1 MSDFARG
8 WLIEQATLDEVRAF
22 CLRHGVTAF
31 LAPARGG
38 RVRLFPAYR
47 DSSPVAGAIEEEPV
61 LEKLLAELPHAR
73 VLSFVASD
81 DDFQVAAWTVGATP
95 ARIRLPVWLRDDA
108 AVLAARRSLR
118 SLIRVFTGAR
128 PTASLRVGESAA
140 AFVFTA
146 LGAFPGELRHLNYSL
161 LMGDRLAARHDARHQ
176 GLVYLDGAGGEE
188 SFALG
193 PPHDS
198 GVPPLD
204 RTAAELTGVTTA
216 RQWLEESKRLD
227 PAQAGDA
234 VIEHLE
240 EILQRGVPFR
250 ATAEQKLLVREA
262 AARLLG
268 RIVVARAPAWRERF
282 LGRAAQALGAASGET
297 RAAWALALRDLPHD
311 AGLAAAVSRALAEET
326 EPRAVRRLFE
336 VHARIQHEP
345 GDAELVRWS
354 EAPEALVRKGA
365 YALLEQAATPRLR
378 QVLRRRLK
386 DEPDPGAREVLARV
400 LRALREQED

>member
-1 MSDFARG
+1 MSDFSRG
-8 WLIEQATLDEVRAF
+8 WLIEQAILDEVRAF
-22 CLRHGVTAF
+22 CIRHLITAF

-47 DSSPVAGAIEEEPV
+47 DTSQVTGAIQEEPA
-61 LEKLLAELPHAR
+61 LEQLLAELPHAR
-73 VLSFVASD
+73 VLAFASSD
-81 DDFQVAAWTVGATP
+81 DDFQAAAWVAGTAP

-108 AVLAARRSLR
+108 AVLAARRAVRPLTR
-118 SLIRVFTGAR
+118 IFTGAR

-161 LMGDRLAARHDARHQ
+161 LMGDRLAARHDVRHQ
-176 GLVYLDGAGGEE
+176 GLVFLDGTGGEE
-188 SFALG
+188 PFALG
-193 PPHDS
+193 SAQDHDAPPR
-198 GVPPLD
+198 D
-204 RTAAELTGVTTA
+204 RTAAELTGATTA
-216 RQWLEESKRLD
+216 RQWLDQSRRLE
-227 PAQAGDA
+227 PAQASAG

-240 EILQRGVPFR
+240 EILQRGVAFR
-250 ATAEQKLLVREA
+250 ATADQKLLVREA

-268 RIVVARAPAWRERF
+268 RIAAAREPAWRERF
-282 LGRAAQALGAASGET
+282 LARAAQALGASSGET
-297 RAAWALALRDLPHD
+297 RAAWALALRDLSPD
-311 AGLAAAVSRALAEET
+311 ARLTMAVSCALAEET
-326 EPRAVRRLFE
+326 DPRAVRRLFE
-336 VHARIQHEP
+336 VHARIRHEP
-345 GDAELVRWS
+345 GDAELLRWS

-386 DEPDPGAREVLARV
+386 NEPDPGAREVLARV